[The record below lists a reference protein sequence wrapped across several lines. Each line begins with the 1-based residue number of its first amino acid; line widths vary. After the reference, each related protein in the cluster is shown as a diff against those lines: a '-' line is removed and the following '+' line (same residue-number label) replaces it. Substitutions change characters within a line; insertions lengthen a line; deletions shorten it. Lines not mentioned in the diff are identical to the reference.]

1 MCDLATLVWSQVQK
15 EPIVCE
21 AHHDD
26 LSSGDTLVADL
37 RVCGVW
43 QPQVDVLFDMRAVD
57 TDAPSYQGR
66 TPQAVLRTAETEK

>member
-21 AHHDD
+21 ASHDD

-37 RVCGVW
+37 RVHGVW
-43 QPQVDVLFDMRAVD
+43 QPQVNGLFDMRAVD
-57 TDAPSYQGR
+57 TDALGR